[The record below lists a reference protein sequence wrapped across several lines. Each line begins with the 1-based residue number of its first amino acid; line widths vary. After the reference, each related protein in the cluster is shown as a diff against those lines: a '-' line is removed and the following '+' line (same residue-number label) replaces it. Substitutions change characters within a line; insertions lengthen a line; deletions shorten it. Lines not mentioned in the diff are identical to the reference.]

1 MPTRKPIEAL
11 AYAKQFIKSM
21 PLERVFLD
29 IAQNAYN
36 YMWFAAPWR
45 WTVGTGMDF
54 PLVAGQ
60 YEYIFSGGSAP
71 PADYLY
77 LTEAKLITDANSQQ
91 LLPLEIVSYLPAT
104 SNLGTNPT
112 KIAELPGAI
121 PGTSV
126 TYRVYPVKQTLQGT
140 NTVVCSYKRKP
151 RLWDPKTIFTTAVEF
166 PDEWFY
172 VFQELVLYYAYKFAN
187 DDRTGGATVDP
198 DEGKIVFNGQRGLA
212 ETEILLM
219 KSREKIPVLDQ
230 RPVVEIKDF
239 KK

>member
-1 MPTRKPIEAL
+1 MPTKLPIEAL
-11 AYAKQFIKSM
+11 AYAKQFVKGM
-21 PLERVFLD
+21 PLERVYVD
-29 IAQNAYN
+29 IVQDAYN

-45 WTVGTGMDF
+45 WTVGGGLDF
-54 PLVAGQ
+54 PLVANQ

-77 LTEAKLITDANSQQ
+77 LAEAKLITNDNSQQ
-91 LLPLEIVSYLPAT
+91 LLPLEIVSYLPST

-151 RLWDPKTIFTTAVEF
+151 RAWDAKTIYTTAVEF

-172 VFQELVLYYAYKFAN
+172 VFKSLVLYHAYKFSN
-187 DDRTGGATVDP
+187 DDRAGGATVDP
-198 DEGKIVFNGQRGLA
+198 EEGKIVMNGQRGLA
-212 ETEILLM
+212 EGELLLM

-230 RPVVEIKDF
+230 RPVPEIKDF